1 MGGQASRSG
10 AYADLA
16 HEVEQLIA
24 LGADPRPWIE
34 TNLWLRTKQRAVVPF
49 RLNPAQLDY
58 YRQRTNR
65 DLILKARQLGFTTDT
80 CGLFFADT
88 LLNPN
93 TISVIVA
100 HDADSSQRIFQ
111 IVHLFQQR
119 LPEEEKQEIGRPHI
133 LNRREIYWPK
143 INSRFYVGTAG
154 SLTFGRGQSIDN
166 LLCSEFAYWP
176 KPQEALIALT
186 EAVTPEGKIVIE
198 STPNGIGGHFHE
210 LWTQAKAGENGYRPH
225 FYPWAWDVEY
235 RLAGPPLED
244 ITDEEAQLMRA
255 HNLDEEQL
263 RWRRGKMRE
272 LRDRFPQEYPEND
285 VTCFLASGRCCF
297 DPNALAG
304 AGRRIAGEPQPEQMP
319 SLPDR
324 SGQPLAISPAR
335 LLIWRRPEA
344 GRSYV
349 VGADIGEGL
358 VHSDPS
364 AACVLDEKSGNQ
376 VAELQ
381 GRVSPERFARLLDA
395 LGRYYNDAHLAVE
408 RNNHGHSTLNTLL
421 HTTHYPA
428 LYHHSDYDQSGLQER
443 RPGWP
448 TNQKTKPIMID
459 DLTEAIAGGQ
469 LLIHSSELLDECRS
483 FVTTDSGATE
493 AQAGKHDDRVMAAGI
508 AWQVR
513 KQPKPVFR
521 IARAGGPSTKRPA
534 TPREGLS
541 SPPVHEFLGQRFQFR
556 ESTSRVQYRYK
567 GRPWP

>member
-1 MGGQASRSG
+1 MGRTKNSRSPYKH
-10 AYADLA
+10 ALEEIDRVLA
-16 HEVEQLIA
+16 QRV
-24 LGADPRPWIE
+24 DPIGWIE
-34 TNLWLRTKQRAVVPF
+34 SDLWLRTKQRTVAPF
-49 RLNPAQLDY
+49 LLNPAQRDY

-119 LPEEEKQEIGRPHI
+119 LPDPEKQQIGRPHI

-143 INSRFYVGTAG
+143 LDSRFYVGTAG

-186 EAVTPEGKIVIE
+186 EAVTPEGRIVIE
-198 STPNGIGGHFHE
+198 STANGLGGYFHE

-225 FYPWAWDVEY
+225 FYAWWWDPGY
-235 RLAGPPLED
+235 RLAGPPLDD
-244 ITDEEAQLMRA
+244 ITDEEVELMRA
-255 HNLDEEQL
+255 HDLDDDQL
-263 RWRRGKMRE
+263 RWRRAKMRE
-272 LRDRFPQEYPEND
+272 LRDRFPQEYPEDD
-285 VTCFLASGRCCF
+285 VTSFLASGRCCF
-297 DPNALAG
+297 DPHALAG
-304 AGRRIAGEPQPEQMP
+304 AGMRIAGEPQPEQIP
-319 SLPDR
+319 SLPDH
-324 SGQPLAISPAR
+324 SGQPLAIPPAR

-344 GRSYV
+344 GFSYV

-358 VHSDPS
+358 AHSDPS
-364 AACVLDEKSGNQ
+364 AACVLDEKSGEQ
-376 VAELQ
+376 TAELQ

-395 LGRYYNDAHLAVE
+395 LGRYYHDAHLAVE

-421 HTTHYPA
+421 HTSYYPA

-459 DLTEAIAGGQ
+459 DLAEAITGGQ
-469 LLIHSSELLDECRS
+469 LLIHSAELLDECRS
-483 FVTTDSGATE
+483 FVTTDSGATG
-493 AQAGKHDDRVMAAGI
+493 AQPGKHDDRVIAAGI
-508 AWQVR
+508 AWQLR
-513 KQPKPVFR
+513 
-521 IARAGGPSTKRPA
+521 KRPR
-534 TPREGLS
+534 PKLRI
-541 SPPVHEFLGQRFQFR
+541 
-556 ESTSRVQYRYK
+556 
-567 GRPWP
+567 GRA